1 MTIMYCAAH
10 PDEKYDSPDD
20 WLRERYVQREEP
32 GLHGVARGSDPGGY
46 GPDITEKI
54 ADAAKISDVWLAMVT
69 CSVV

>member
-46 GPDITEKI
+46 EPDITEKMRMPQKFQMN
-54 ADAAKISDVWLAMVT
+54 DLL
-69 CSVV
+69 CSRTL